1 MLPERPNRSNRAT
14 AVLTQLVPATGGPDS
29 QLCSRNVPG
38 LAGETSAGNIL
49 MRSGFH
55 TSRKPS
61 EPSHYKPTGSK
72 TPTHNAD
79 AGVNA
84 RTTYRVNSTRQYSPT
99 VLNPTCKSN
108 SM

>member
-1 MLPERPNRSNRAT
+1 MLPEGAAGSHPTT

-55 TSRKPS
+55 ASRKPS
-61 EPSHYKPTGSK
+61 TVNQRGVRPPPTTPRPEPVPGG
-72 TPTHNAD
+72 PA
-79 AGVNA
+79 V
-84 RTTYRVNSTRQYSPT
+84 
-99 VLNPTCKSN
+99 
-108 SM
+108 